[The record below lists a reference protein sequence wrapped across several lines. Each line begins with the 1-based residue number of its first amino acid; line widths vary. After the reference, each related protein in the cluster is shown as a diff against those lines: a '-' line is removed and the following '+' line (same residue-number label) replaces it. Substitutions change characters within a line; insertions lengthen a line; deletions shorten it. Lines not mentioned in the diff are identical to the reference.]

1 MVSGLADEIEK
12 LVKKYLGISVPRMI
26 LAVLM
31 IVFGVVII
39 VIPALLVWIIAVY
52 LIVSGMLTLV
62 EEVSKKS

>member
-31 IVFGVVII
+31 IIFGVVII
-39 VIPALLVWIIAVY
+39 VLPALLVWIIAVY
-52 LIVSGMLTLV
+52 LIVNGILTLV